1 MAQIVLILGE
11 SGTGKSTS
19 MRNFQSGEIA
29 LVNIGKKPLPFRSKF
44 NTLNSSEFSEIS
56 KFMQSVDE
64 KNIVVDDA
72 QYLMAFQYMRR
83 LKENGWDKFNE
94 IQSDFFNLIELAKS
108 LPDDK
113 IVFFLS
119 HIETKDDGRQK
130 IKTIGKMLDE
140 KITIEGM
147 FTVVL
152 KTYVADGKYY
162 FITQNSGMDT
172 VKSPIDMFPSVTID
186 NDLKYVAEKI
196 RNYYY
201 MDGAKTDDEMKEA
214 DAVVK
219 AEVDPTEKKSRRR
232 RKTAE
237 PVEEKKEEIPPADNW
252 EITDKFVAAEDM
264 YFYHAESDCHFIVK
278 KGEELPKGVD
288 CAERISKEDY
298 EAAISKAKVEEQP
311 KTRRR
316 RRRTADEVAP
326 EEIPF

>member
-11 SGTGKSTS
+11 SGTGKSAS
-19 MRNFQSGEIA
+19 LRNFQNGELA
-29 LVNIGKKPLPFRSKF
+29 LVNVGKKPLPFRGTF
-44 NTLNSSEFSEIS
+44 NSVNSDDFNEIS
-56 KFMQSVDE
+56 KFVQSVPE
-64 KNIVVDDA
+64 KIIVVDDA

-83 LKENGWDKFNE
+83 IKENGWDKFNE

-108 LPDDK
+108 LPDDN

-152 KTYVADGKYY
+152 KTYVSDGKYY

-172 VKSPIDMFPSVTID
+172 VKSPIGMFPSITID

-201 MDGAKTDDEMKEA
+201 MDGAKTDEEMKAADEA
-214 DAVVK
+214 VK
-219 AEVDPTEKKSRRR
+219 AEVNPAEKKSRRR
-232 RKTAE
+232 RKAEVEAE
-237 PVEEKKEEIPPADNW
+237 PTADVQAEQPAEVPAVKEEPPV
-252 EITDKFVAAEDM
+252 E
-264 YFYHAESDCHFIVK
+264 
-278 KGEELPKGVD
+278 
-288 CAERISKEDY
+288 
-298 EAAISKAKVEEQP
+298 EEQP
-311 KTRRR
+311 KPRRR
-316 RRRTADEVAP
+316 RRRTESMQSIEVSD

>member
-11 SGTGKSTS
+11 SGTGKSAS
-19 MRNFQSGEIA
+19 LRNFQNGEIA
-29 LVNIGKKPLPFRSKF
+29 LVNIGKKSLPFRGNF
-44 NTLNSSEFSEIS
+44 NTINSCDFDEIS
-56 KFMQSVDE
+56 KFVQSVPE
-64 KNIVVDDA
+64 KIIVVDDA

-83 LKENGWDKFNE
+83 IKENGWDKFNE

-152 KTYVADGKYY
+152 KTYVSDGKYY
-162 FITQNSGMDT
+162 FVTQNSGMDT
-172 VKSPIDMFPSVTID
+172 VKSPIGMFPSITID

-196 RNYYY
+196 KNYYY
-201 MDGAKTDDEMKEA
+201 MDGAKTDAEMQAADE
-214 DAVVK
+214 AVK
-219 AEVDPTEKKSRRR
+219 TEVNPSEKKSRRR
-232 RKTAE
+232 RKAEVEAE
-237 PVEEKKEEIPPADNW
+237 PIADVKAEQPADAPAVKEEPKQEETPKRRRRKSRTESMHSL
-252 EITDKFVAAEDM
+252 EITD
-264 YFYHAESDCHFIVK
+264 
-278 KGEELPKGVD
+278 
-288 CAERISKEDY
+288 
-298 EAAISKAKVEEQP
+298 
-311 KTRRR
+311 
-316 RRRTADEVAP
+316 